1 MTDQIKQTGNTAEY
15 VAARLREAIVAGH
28 IPVNQPL
35 KQDKIAAEF
44 GVSKVPVREALVQ
57 LRSEG
62 LVVFKTNRGAMVSE
76 LSAAE
81 AHEIFLMRS
90 VLEAEILKRAIPNLT
105 RTDLI
110 RAESVLRII
119 EQEESRGKWGELN
132 WEFHSILYQAAD
144 LPRMLGVIR
153 GLHDNVGRYL
163 IIYLS
168 EEVYRRRSQTEHWK
182 ILKACGRSDVGE
194 ALEVLA
200 GHLSS
205 ASRSAAGFSEQSR
218 IRGGPVF
225 GIELRLSPAL
235 TQRSN

>member
-1 MTDQIKQTGNTAEY
+1 MDTIIKDQARTIGNTAEY

-28 IPVNQPL
+28 IPANHPL

-62 LVVFKTNRGAMVSE
+62 LVVFKPNRGAMVSE
-76 LSAAE
+76 LSAGE

-105 RTDLI
+105 KTDLI

-119 EQEESRGKWGELN
+119 EQEESRGKWGQLN
-132 WEFHSILYQAAD
+132 WEFHSMLYQAAG

-168 EEVYRRRSQTEHWK
+168 EQVFRQTSQTEHWK
-182 ILKACGRSDVGE
+182 ILKACGRGDVAE
-194 ALEVLA
+194 ALTVLA

-205 ASRSAAGFSEQSR
+205 ASEAVLVVLDQQEPGLEDRS
-218 IRGGPVF
+218 P
-225 GIELRLSPAL
+225 ELIYG
-235 TQRSN
+235 